1 MLHVWGRHF
10 WREAETEMIQMKDSG
25 PPIMCEQ
32 PSEVFQLGIAGRQLW
47 CAAVA
52 AT

>member
-1 MLHVWGRHF
+1 MPRVLGHRF
-10 WREAETEMIQMKDSG
+10 CREAETETTQMEDSG

-32 PSEVFQLGIAGRQLW
+32 SLEVFQLEIAGRQLW

>member
-1 MLHVWGRHF
+1 MPHVLGHHF
-10 WREAETEMIQMKDSG
+10 WTEAETERTQMKDSG
-25 PPIMCEQ
+25 PPIICEQ
-32 PSEVFQLGIAGRQLW
+32 PLEVFQLGIAGRQLW